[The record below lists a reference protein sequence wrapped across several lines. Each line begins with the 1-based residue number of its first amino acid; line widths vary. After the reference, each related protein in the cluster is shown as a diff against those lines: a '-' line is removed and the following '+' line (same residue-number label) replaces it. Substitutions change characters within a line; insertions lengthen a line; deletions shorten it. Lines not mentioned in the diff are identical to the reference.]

1 MPGYPVSAALTI
13 EVFVEPI
20 LAEWLGR
27 PLREASIAEAELT
40 RLSKSYGV
48 YAAMESSDSKGAYNV
63 MHSTVIFAF
72 DADGRVRLLIS
83 DLTDGD
89 AVIADLR
96 QLIDL

>member
-1 MPGYPVSAALTI
+1 
-13 EVFVEPI
+13 
-20 LAEWLGR
+20 
-27 PLREASIAEAELT
+27 
-40 RLSKSYGV
+40 
-48 YAAMESSDSKGAYNV
+48 MESSDSKGAYNV

-72 DADGRVRLLIS
+72 DADGRIRLLIS